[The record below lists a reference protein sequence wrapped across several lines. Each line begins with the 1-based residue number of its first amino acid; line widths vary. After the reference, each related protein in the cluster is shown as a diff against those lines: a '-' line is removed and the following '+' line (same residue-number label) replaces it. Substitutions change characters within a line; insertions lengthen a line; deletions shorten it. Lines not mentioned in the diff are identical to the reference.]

1 MVFNRRVQSLLVWA
15 TTSDC
20 AGDHRPFVVANF
32 FRRWR
37 DASKSL
43 ISRPSR
49 VLENVIM
56 RTKGKLVGSPSA
68 IVEIENAAML
78 FGELVKDGFVDY
90 EEWLNGIMG
99 IGQCLTSG
107 VGGPALWVEALPL
120 MNLVSL

>member
-1 MVFNRRVQSLLVWA
+1 MQSLLVWA

-20 AGDHRPFVVANF
+20 AGDHRPFVAANF

-49 VLENVIM
+49 VLENINV
-56 RTKGKLVGSPSA
+56 RTKGKLVSSA
-68 IVEIENAAML
+68 SAVIEIENAAIL

-107 VGGPALWVEALPL
+107 VSRSSKVEALPL
-120 MNLVSL
+120 RGFIILGTRPST

>member
-1 MVFNRRVQSLLVWA
+1 MQSLLVWA

-37 DASKSL
+37 DASRSL

-49 VLENVIM
+49 VLENIIM
-56 RTKGKLVGSPSA
+56 RTKGKLVGSAGAS
-68 IVEIENAAML
+68 IEIENAAML
-78 FGELVKDGFVDY
+78 FGELVKDGFIDY

-107 VGGPALWVEALPL
+107 VSRSVL
-120 MNLVSL
+120 

>member
-37 DASKSL
+37 DASRSL

-49 VLENVIM
+49 ILESVIL
-56 RTKGKLVGSPSA
+56 RTKGKLVSSSSTA
-68 IVEIENAAML
+68 AEIESAAML

-107 VGGPALWVEALPL
+107 VSDPAPCVDALH
-120 MNLVSL
+120 